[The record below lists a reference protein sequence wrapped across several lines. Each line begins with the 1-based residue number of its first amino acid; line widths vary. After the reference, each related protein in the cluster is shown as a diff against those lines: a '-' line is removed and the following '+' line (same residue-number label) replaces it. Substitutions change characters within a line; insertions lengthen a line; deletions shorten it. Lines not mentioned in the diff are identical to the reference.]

1 MDLPY
6 FWPGPFCF
14 GWDLPVFIRA
24 GTCLSLAWLDPAIF
38 GRGLFIL
45 RLGPLYVWA
54 GTFQF
59 LAGTFFNFGWDI
71 SIFGWD
77 LSICGWNLSIFGW
90 DYFRLGPFSI
100 FGWELL
106 FYWWLVAPL
115 RRARLRGQGCRSGGR
130 RRLRTPTAKA
140 EVNNISPARGSTWT
154 RRRAGAGREG
164 GRSREGG
171 RTRGRSR
178 VVEESESVFE
188 EVLVE
193 QLVQNERE

>member
-1 MDLPY
+1 MAGTSPFFFPGWDLSIFGLAGPCY
-6 FWPGPFCF
+6 FWPGPLYFMAGTALRLGWALSIF
-14 GWDLPVFIRA
+14 GWDLSN
-24 GTCLSLAWLDPAIF
+24 L
-38 GRGLFIL
+38 
-45 RLGPLYVWA
+45 
-54 GTFQF
+54 
-59 LAGTFFNFGWDI
+59 GWDI

-77 LSICGWNLSIFGW
+77 LSICGWNLVIFGW

-100 FGWELL
+100 FGWEL

-171 RTRGRSR
+171 RARGRSR

-188 EVLVE
+188 QVLVE